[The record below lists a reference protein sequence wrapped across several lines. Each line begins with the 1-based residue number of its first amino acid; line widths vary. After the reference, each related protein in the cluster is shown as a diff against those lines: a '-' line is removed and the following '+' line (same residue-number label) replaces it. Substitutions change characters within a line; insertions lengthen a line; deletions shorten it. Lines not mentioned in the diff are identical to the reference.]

1 MHRLRVVLAF
11 CLLLCASAGQAEWLL
26 KPAVDQIRAGQYL
39 EVTVFVLNESTAPI
53 ADGMPLRLPAT
64 ARSANASA
72 TVVLEAVSATADLAA
87 PIAPGT
93 FRRQAYRVRVPEN
106 LEGTVQLELEHV
118 PSARMRV
125 AVTPDSA
132 MAQGVTAASATPGL
146 RVDTVPE
153 PVLSPYEPMYFLV
166 GTRGDDSARFQLSFK
181 YRLFDARGALAQA
194 VPGLDKIHFG
204 FTQTSLWD
212 IGGSSAPFRDTSY
225 RPALFYYEPQLAVS
239 ADGRHLLGIESGI
252 EHESNGRDGTRSRSI
267 NIAYVR
273 PSWRWFVDDEHYFS
287 VAPKIYAYLERN
299 DNTDIGQYR
308 GHVDLNVR
316 YGKRDG
322 WLLSSILR
330 KGTGPYQSTQLDA
343 SYPIRQ
349 PFFANAGGY
358 IHFQYFNGYG
368 ETLLDYNVRRS
379 SQFRVGFSIVR

>member
-1 MHRLRVVLAF
+1 MRSTCIVIAF
-11 CLLLCASAGQAEWLL
+11 CLLLLAGTSRAEWLL
-26 KPAVDQIRAGQYL
+26 KPETERVQGGQWL
-39 EVTVFVLNESTAPI
+39 EVTVFVLNDTRSAITEGLPA
-53 ADGMPLRLPAT
+53 RLPAN

-72 TVVLEAVSATADLAA
+72 TVTLEAVEPTPQLSA

-93 FRRQAYRVRVPEN
+93 FRKQRYRVRIPEN
-106 LEGTVQLELEHV
+106 LSGAVAIALEHV
-118 PSARMRV
+118 PTARVHV
-125 AVTPDSA
+125 AVD
-132 MAQGVTAASATPGL
+132 AASGPTPLAAENDSTLL

-153 PVLSPYEPMYFLV
+153 PVLSPYEPMYFLA
-166 GTRGDDSARFQLSFK
+166 GMRGPNTARFQLSFK
-181 YRLFDARGALAQA
+181 YRLFDERGALARV
-194 VPGLDKIHFG
+194 VPGLDKMHFG

-239 ADGRHLLGIESGI
+239 GGGRHLFGLESGI
-252 EHESNGRDGTRSRSI
+252 EHESNGRDGERSRSI

-273 PSWRWFVDDEHYFS
+273 PSWRWFIDDEHYFS
-287 VAPKIYAYLERN
+287 IRPKVYAYLERD

-308 GHVDLNVR
+308 GHVDLDLR

-322 WLLSSILR
+322 WLFSSVLR
-330 KGTGPYQSTQLDA
+330 KGDGDHRSVQLDA

-358 IHFQYFNGYG
+358 LHFQYFNGYG

-379 SQFRVGFSIVR
+379 SQFRIGFSIVR